1 MVHSSFFQ
9 LVNIL
14 IFKSIVWFTLF
25 SRTHRKEEHR
35 LIKEIRTTF
44 DKLELIEIPL
54 QPIEPRGIDNLY
66 KFADLLYG

>member
-25 SRTHRKEEHR
+25 SRTRRKEEHR

-44 DKLELIEIPL
+44 DKLELVKIPL
-54 QPIEPRGIDNLY
+54 EPIKPRGIDNLY